1 MKKTLLFLLFS
12 IFTTAQSLDTTFGY
26 NGVSTEYQN
35 TVNSSQVI
43 YDEVIQNDILYRVGY
58 VRRNNVIKGII
69 AGYNTSGIFMNK
81 EVGSVALQTV
91 CFQADDKVVTA
102 GQNKIY
108 RILPNNNFDTSFN
121 TSGNQTINFGT
132 FPMNIKCISTQAD
145 GKIVV
150 SGYVSNG
157 TNNDFAI
164 ARLNVDGSFDTTFDS
179 DGMQTI
185 ALGTSNEQAFS
196 HKMQTDGKIVVVGE
210 SFIANYDF
218 AIVRLNTNG
227 SLDTTFNG
235 TGKKTIDYATSS
247 IDRARSFEILSD
259 GKIVIFGQVAGT
271 FGCMKLDADGISLDT
286 SFGSSGKKT
295 FTDLLSMSTGITPTS
310 VHLIPKIKV
319 LPDGKMILNG
329 TSNSDVK
336 FMKLQTNGQS
346 DTTYGTNGVVVVT
359 NDIDTASSFR
369 FNSSGGIIFT
379 GTTTSATSN
388 GNFKIFDGFI
398 SNNGLTVNSSTN
410 FLYNENYFKDF
421 QVLSDGSYLKLIY
434 IHYLN
439 LVRLIKYLPD
449 GSIDVTFG
457 VSGIVNMSS
466 SDNILTESYIN
477 VFSDKIYVSTNT
489 EIYKFNSN
497 GTPDVTFDSDGKIT
511 INDLIVANN
520 SNYALQYINDFKID
534 ELGNLFLAVDLIINS
549 PFSISYGIL
558 KISNNGILI
567 NSFANNGLYTTRFE
581 SDLNIMEFPRRIL
594 FQNDGKIVVVG
605 FSQLIN
611 GSNNKY
617 ISLRLNL
624 NGVLDSSYGTS
635 GKNSMQFSTG
645 PLDNVVNN
653 VFILNDNS
661 VYSFVNI
668 NGVYK
673 NVKFLTNGN
682 VNLSHGTNGVSNDV
696 IGTTNY
702 AMAVQPD
709 GKILKAGKKNE
720 QFSISRYNVNGSIDT
735 TFGING
741 EVNVV
746 SLGIDTDWDFVE
758 SSFSKILLQ
767 PDGKIILG
775 GNSFDGSSQLSTLV
789 RLTNTTLGTLDF
801 SSTNNALS
809 IYPNP
814 IETSATFEF
823 TLLNPENITIELYNV
838 QGKLVQTIATN
849 KEMASGNHNLPIEL
863 NQNLTSGN
871 YFLKLTT
878 ANGSQS
884 IQIIKK

>member
-12 IFTTAQSLDTTFGY
+12 IVTTAQSLDATFGY

-43 YDEVIQNDILYRVGY
+43 YDEVIQNNILYQVGY
-58 VRRNNVIKGII
+58 VKRYNSIKGII
-69 AGYNTSGIFMNK
+69 VGYNASGIFMQK

-91 CFQADDKVVTA
+91 CFQADDKVLTA

-108 RILPNNNFDTSFN
+108 RILPDNNFDISFN

-132 FPMNIKCISTQAD
+132 FPMNIKCVSTQTD

-157 TNNDFAI
+157 TNNDFAV
-164 ARLNVDGSFDTTFDS
+164 ARLNADGNFDTTFDS

-185 ALGTSNEQAFS
+185 AFGTSNEQAFS
-196 HKMQTDGKIVVVGE
+196 HKIQSDGKIVVVGE

-247 IDRARSFEILSD
+247 IDRARSFEILAD
-259 GKIVIFGQVAGT
+259 GKIVIFGQISSS
-271 FGCMKLDADGISLDT
+271 FGCMKLDADGFSLSSDFGGSGIRLFSDT
-286 SFGSSGKKT
+286 
-295 FTDLLSMSTGITPTS
+295 LSITTAILPTS
-310 VHLIPKIKV
+310 VHFIPKIKV

-336 FMKLQTNGQS
+336 FIKLQTNGQL
-346 DTTYGTNGVVVVT
+346 DATFGTNGVVVVT
-359 NDIDTASSFR
+359 NDFDNASSF
-369 FNSSGGIIFT
+369 NIYSSGTIRFT
-379 GTTTSATSN
+379 GATTSLTSN
-388 GNFKIFDGFI
+388 GNFKIFYGFI
-398 SNNGLTVNSSTN
+398 SENGLTVNSSTY
-410 FLYNENYFKDF
+410 FFYDENYFKNF
-421 QVLSDGSYLKLIY
+421 EI
-434 IHYLN
+434 
-439 LVRLIKYLPD
+439 LPD
-449 GSIDVTFG
+449 GKIIVILKTSNLTVAKYNTDGSLDVTFG
-457 VSGIVNMSS
+457 NSGFVELDQIYQ
-466 SDNILTESYIN
+466 DNFY
-477 VFSDKIYVSTNT
+477 YV
-489 EIYKFNSN
+489 
-497 GTPDVTFDSDGKIT
+497 
-511 INDLIVANN
+511 
-520 SNYALQYINDFKID
+520 
-534 ELGNLFLAVDLIINS
+534 
-549 PFSISYGIL
+549 L
-558 KISNNGILI
+558 KIL
-567 NSFANNGLYTTRFE
+567 
-581 SDLNIMEFPRRIL
+581 
-594 FQNDGKIVVVG
+594 NDGKIVVG
-605 FSQLIN
+605 HDKIYKLNQN
-611 GSNNKY
+611 GSFDTSFNGNGVFDIYTLTNNKMQHADALY
-617 ISLRLNL
+617 ITSDNKIILSSEYETTMPLSANGSTTDFPFCLLRINQ
-624 NGVLDSSYGTS
+624 NGTIDTS
-635 GKNSMQFSTG
+635 F
-645 PLDNVVNN
+645 
-653 VFILNDNS
+653 
-661 VYSFVNI
+661 
-668 NGVYK
+668 
-673 NVKFLTNGN
+673 
-682 VNLSHGTNGVSNDV
+682 GTNGFFVNKIHPVANEYSPEYAFKIFKQTDGKLLMVGHHYDLDSFVIRMNENAVIDTTYGVNGIVYLPYSNGYYINDAQILPDDKLLLSSFSSLGV
-696 IGTTNY
+696 YQTIKLNVNGTFDNSFGVNGFSTDNIGNISY
-702 AMAVQPD
+702 SVFVLPD
-709 GKILKAGKKNE
+709 GKILKAGSKSG
-720 QFSISRYNVNGSIDT
+720 QFRVSRYNGDGSIDT
-735 TFGING
+735 TFGVNG

-767 PDGKIILG
+767 PDGKIIAG
-775 GNSFDGSSQLSTLV
+775 GNSFDGYSQLSTLV

-814 IETSATFEF
+814 IETTATFEF
-823 TLLNPENITIELYNV
+823 TLVNPENITIEIYNV